1 MFRSRLP
8 SSALSCSVAD
18 DVERGWLEAFAA
30 GALIALVVE
39 TMAPEAVHGH
49 PGFTGLLAMLGF
61 SALLLA
67 LVK

>member
-1 MFRSRLP
+1 M
-8 SSALSCSVAD
+8 
-18 DVERGWLEAFAA
+18 RGWLDAFAA

-49 PGFTGLLAMLGF
+49 PGFAGLLAMLGF

-67 LVK
+67 LVG